1 MVNPAPRSLQTRTH
15 FEQQVNQVHDDVLRM
30 GALVE
35 QSCHLARQALAEL
48 DLEAPNLIDENDHLI
63 DRYYRQIEQGCLRLV
78 ALQSPVGRDLR
89 ILSTLMQVVRDL
101 ERIGDYAK
109 DVGELTVRLFP
120 YLPHPAREPVTLMLE
135 RCRSLLALS
144 LQALADYDAD
154 LGRSIKRRDDA
165 VDQDYAQLYERL
177 VYDSD
182 YQRGIESTVLFA
194 LIIRYL
200 ERMAD
205 HATNVGQRV
214 AFIETGQFPN
224 S

>member
-1 MVNPAPRSLQTRTH
+1 MVNPAPRGLQTRSR
-15 FEQQVNQVHDDVLRM
+15 FDQQVNQVHDDVLRM

-35 QSCHLARQALAEL
+35 QSCRLARQALAEL
-48 DLEAPNLIDENDHLI
+48 DLDAPQQIDENDKLI
-63 DRYYRQIEQGCLRLV
+63 DRYYRQIEQSCLRLV

-120 YLPHPAREPVTLMLE
+120 YFPHPAREPVALMLE

-144 LQALADYDAD
+144 LQALTDYDAD
-154 LGRSIKRRDDA
+154 LGSSIKRRDDA

-182 YQRGIESTVLFA
+182 YQRNTESTVLFA

-214 AFIETGQFPN
+214 AFIETGQFP
-224 S
+224 SS

>member
-1 MVNPAPRSLQTRTH
+1 MVNPSPGGLPTRTH
-15 FEQQVNQVHDDVLRM
+15 FDQQVNQLHDDALRM

-35 QSCHLARQALAEL
+35 QSCRLARQALAER
-48 DLEAPNLIDENDHLI
+48 DLEAPALITQTDLQI

-109 DVGELTVRLFP
+109 DVGELTLRLFP
-120 YLPHPAREPVTLMLE
+120 YLPHPAVEPVSLMLE
-135 RCRSLLALS
+135 RCRSMLALS

-165 VDQDYAQLYERL
+165 VDQDYEQLYEWL
-177 VYDSD
+177 VYDES
-182 YQRGIESTVLFA
+182 YQRSTESTVLFA
-194 LIIRYL
+194 LIIRFL

-214 AFIETGQFPN
+214 AFIETGQLPG

>member
-1 MVNPAPRSLQTRTH
+1 MVNPTPRGLQTRSR
-15 FEQQVNQVHDDVLRM
+15 FDQQVNQVHDDVLRM

-35 QSCHLARQALAEL
+35 QSCRLARQALAEL
-48 DLEAPNLIDENDHLI
+48 DLDAPQQIDENDKLI
-63 DRYYRQIEQGCLRLV
+63 DRYYRQIEQSCLRLV

-120 YLPHPAREPVTLMLE
+120 YLPHPAREPVALMLE

-144 LQALADYDAD
+144 LQALTDYDAD
-154 LGRSIKRRDDA
+154 LGSSIKRRDDA

-182 YQRGIESTVLFA
+182 YQRNTESTVLFA

-214 AFIETGQFPN
+214 AFIETGQFP
-224 S
+224 SS